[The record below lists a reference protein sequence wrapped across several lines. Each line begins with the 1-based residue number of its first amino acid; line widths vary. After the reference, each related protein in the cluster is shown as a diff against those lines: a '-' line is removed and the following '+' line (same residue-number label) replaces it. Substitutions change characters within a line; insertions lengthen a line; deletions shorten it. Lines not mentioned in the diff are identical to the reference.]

1 LLGRLYS
8 VSRVDGAGN
17 TARIHSTRLQGAG
30 QPVSGFESWLYPVE
44 APS

>member
-8 VSRVDGAGN
+8 VSRVDGARN